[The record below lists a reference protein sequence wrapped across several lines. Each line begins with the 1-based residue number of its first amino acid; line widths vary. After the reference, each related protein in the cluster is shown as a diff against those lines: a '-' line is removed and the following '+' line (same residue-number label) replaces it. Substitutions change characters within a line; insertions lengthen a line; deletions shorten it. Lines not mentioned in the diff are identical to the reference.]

1 MVEPLWRCLVQL
13 MHMEMVAVIWSLGD
27 DFDGAVEMLDD
38 GPLMESTLIVPCM
51 DDVDPLMVIVE
62 LELYSVMIDG
72 D

>member
-1 MVEPLWRCLVQL
+1 
-13 MHMEMVAVIWSLGD
+13 MEIP
-27 DFDGAVEMLDD
+27 DD

-62 LELYSVMIDG
+62 LEPYSMMIDG

>member
-1 MVEPLWRCLVQL
+1 M
-13 MHMEMVAVIWSLGD
+13 IWSLGD
-27 DFDGAVEMLDD
+27 DFDGVVEMPDD

-62 LELYSVMIDG
+62 LEPYSVMIDG